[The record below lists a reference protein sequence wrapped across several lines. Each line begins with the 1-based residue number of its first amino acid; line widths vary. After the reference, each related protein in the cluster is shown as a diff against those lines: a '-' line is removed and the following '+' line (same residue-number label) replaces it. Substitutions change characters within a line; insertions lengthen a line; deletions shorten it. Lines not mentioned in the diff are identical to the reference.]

1 MRDLYDIYSS
11 SPSPARPLHLGFI
24 PCASPGGDGTIFR
37 AGPGSDSGPFHAE
50 PRAFSS
56 SSFLT
61 APHTHSP
68 CEPPLLPVKMRFPA
82 SGILR
87 GRENPAHGDVRY
99 LSGRPEAEKGRRKEA
114 PEAPAVR
121 GAHLPRTPGLRGAHS
136 HGKLWAAGRLVALGR
151 LLLPDVGQGDE
162 QPLGRRPPPGLLV
175 RLAGGRARGAAAPA
189 LGAAPAGRGSRA
201 GGRRGAA
208 QPGKKGARPQGRHL
222 HGRLGREP
230 LPGAASP
237 VEGPAASGG
246 SCPLPAARQAL
257 LSETNP
263 AGHAPP
269 GAGAPRRRKAREQP
283 RPACAPAGRRAA
295 TKREISS
302 PVRVSSNITGQKR
315 SPPSRAAG
323 PSSHTCA
330 WEGLNQKWGAR
341 ATQVS
346 TSLSPCQADAERSC
360 GEATARVLLKVL
372 QPS

>member
-1 MRDLYDIYSS
+1 MGDLYDIHSS
-11 SPSPARPLHLGFI
+11 SPSPARPLHLGFS

-37 AGPGSDSGPFHAE
+37 AGPGSNSGPFHAE

-99 LSGRPEAEKGRRKEA
+99 LSGRPEAEKARRKEA

-151 LLLPDVGQGDE
+151 RLLPDVGQGDE
-162 QPLGRRPPPGLLV
+162 QPLGRRRPPPGLFV

-208 QPGKKGARPQGRHL
+208 QPGEKGARPQGRHL

-237 VEGPAASGG
+237 VEGSAASGG

-269 GAGAPRRRKAREQP
+269 GAGST
-283 RPACAPAGRRAA
+283 APAEGPGAA
-295 TKREISS
+295 
-302 PVRVSSNITGQKR
+302 PTGLR
-315 SPPSRAAG
+315 
-323 PSSHTCA
+323 TC
-330 WEGLNQKWGAR
+330 GAPGSGK
-341 ATQVS
+341 A
-346 TSLSPCQADAERSC
+346 
-360 GEATARVLLKVL
+360 
-372 QPS
+372 